1 MTTNVGDTEVMETR
15 ERYYE
20 YVKFKR
26 TAFPSPDIFR
36 RYPHAVRLPIMIS
49 PTSADPRKAWL
60 YETQPG
66 SRWYVLN
73 VEVTNIGPDDVQV
86 WGTAREFRE
95 YRFANAQDQLLFQ
108 LRWANTEQ

>member
-1 MTTNVGDTEVMETR
+1 METR
-15 ERYYE
+15 ERYYA
-20 YVKFKR
+20 
-26 TAFPSPDIFR
+26 AFPPDDIFR
-36 RYPHAVRLPIMIS
+36 RYPHAVRLPLLS
-49 PTSADPRKAWL
+49 FSADPRKAWL
-60 YETQPG
+60 YDTQRG

-73 VEVTNIGPDDVQV
+73 VEVYEVDAAGIQR